1 MERSYRG
8 RLSCLAPHPSRA
20 SLNDEAGFSLIEL
33 LTVLALLGL
42 ASALVVPALQRALER
57 RELRQSV
64 LALAA
69 VARNLRGRAL
79 AESAV
84 QRLVV
89 DASENS
95 YEVLPGKKVALP
107 RERESPEWRGESR
120 WKAPQ
125 DGFSFFPTEASSE
138 GRSAFLAGGRPAI
151 ASASS
156 RFPGE

>member
-1 MERSYRG
+1 LPAGNR
-8 RLSCLAPHPSRA
+8 
-20 SLNDEAGFSLIEL
+20 AGFSLIEL

-107 RERESPEWRGESR
+107 REARITGMEGGEPLEGAAR
-120 WKAPQ
+120 R
-125 DGFSFFPTEASSE
+125 FLFFPNGSILGGEIGISG
-138 GRSAFLAGGRPAI
+138 GRSSGYRIRLESLSGRVTVSEERP
-151 ASASS
+151 S
-156 RFPGE
+156 